1 LNISVHEAE
10 KLSLE
15 AIGRFVEAIEDIR
28 FTGQGRQQVYGWLE
42 QVLVQQEYC
51 QQGKAARGL
60 VRRYIEKMTGLSRA
74 QVTRLISRYT
84 STGRVQP
91 TVYRRRRFPD
101 RYTRADIELLASVDE
116 AHETLSGPATR
127 RILEREAG
135 LYGKQEYARLAGIS
149 VAHLYNLRKSQR
161 YRERRLNYVK
171 TRPTAVSIGE
181 RRKPDP
187 RGQPG
192 YLRLD
197 TVHQGDQPDAKGV
210 FHINAVDEVLQG
222 QVVGATPRISEA
234 YLKPVLED
242 MMRQFPF
249 RIRGFHTDN
258 GSEFINRTVAELLN
272 KLLIEQTK
280 SRPRQ
285 SGDNGLV
292 ETKNGA
298 VIRKHIGY
306 GYIDAAHADRINSFY
321 RAYLNP
327 YLNYHRPC
335 AQADVQ
341 IDEKGRKRVRYRR
354 YQTPL
359 ETLLALDK
367 PAQFL
372 RQGLSINALKR
383 IAAALSDTEAARRMQ
398 QAKNRL
404 FEKLRLTAWHPRLE
418 QRAEEM
424 TVHGKAC
431 GDKTPHGFSK
441 NLGNRESRFPHS
453 LRPGCDH

>member
-1 LNISVHEAE
+1 MHEAE

-15 AIGRFVEAIEDIR
+15 AIGRFVEASEELR
-28 FTGQGRQQVYGWLE
+28 FEGENRQQVYGWVERL
-42 QVLVQQEYC
+42 LVQQEYA
-51 QQGKAARGL
+51 QHGKAARGL
-60 VRRYIEKMTGLSRA
+60 VRRYIEKMTGMSRA
-74 QVTRLISRYT
+74 QVTRLIARYT
-84 STGRVQP
+84 ATGQVRP
-91 TVYRRRRFPD
+91 TIYRRRRFPGL
-101 RYTRADIELLASVDE
+101 YTRADVELLASVDE

-127 RILEREAG
+127 RILEREVE
-135 LYGKQEYARLAGIS
+135 LYGKQEYVRLAAIS

-181 RRKPDP
+181 RRKPQP
-187 RGQPG
+187 QGQPG

-197 TVHQGDQPDAKGV
+197 TVHQGDRPEAKGV
-210 FHINAVDEVLQG
+210 YHINAVDEVLQW
-222 QVVGATPRISEA
+222 QVVGSTPRISET
-234 YLKPVLED
+234 YLEPVLKA

-249 RIRGFHTDN
+249 RIKGFHTDN

-306 GYIDAAHADRINSFY
+306 GYIDAGHADSINSFY
-321 RAYLNP
+321 REYLNP

-335 AQADVQ
+335 AQADVE
-341 IDEKGRKRVRYRR
+341 IDEKGRKRVRYKR

-367 PAQFL
+367 PAQYL

-398 QAKNRL
+398 QAKNKL
-404 FEKLRLTAWHPRLE
+404 FEKMRLTA
-418 QRAEEM
+418 
-424 TVHGKAC
+424 
-431 GDKTPHGFSK
+431 
-441 NLGNRESRFPHS
+441 
-453 LRPGCDH
+453 

>member
-1 LNISVHEAE
+1 MHEAE

-15 AIGRFVEAIEDIR
+15 AIGRFVVASEEVR
-28 FTGQGRQQVYGWLE
+28 FESTNREQVYGWVERL
-42 QVLVQQEYC
+42 LVQQEYGL
-51 QQGKAARGL
+51 QGKAARGL
-60 VRRYIEKMTGLSRA
+60 VRRYIEKMTGLSRS
-74 QVTRLISRYT
+74 QVTRLIARYT
-84 STGRVQP
+84 ATGLVQP
-91 TVYRRRRFPD
+91 TVYRRRRFPQHY
-101 RYTRADIELLASVDE
+101 RRADIELLASVDE

-127 RILEREAG
+127 RILEREVQ

-171 TRPTAVSIGE
+171 TRPTAVAIGE

-187 RGQPG
+187 RGRPG

-197 TVHQGDQPDAKGV
+197 TVHQGNQPEAKGV
-210 FHINAVDEVLQG
+210 FHINAVDEVLQW
-222 QVVGATPRISEA
+222 QVVGSTPRISEA
-234 YLKPVLED
+234 YLKPVLEA
-242 MMRQFPF
+242 MLHQFPF
-249 RIRGFHTDN
+249 RIQGFHTDN

-306 GYIDAAHADRINSFY
+306 GYIHAGHADRINDFY
-321 RAYLNP
+321 REYLNP

-341 IDEKGRKRVRYRR
+341 IDERGRKRVRYKR

-359 ETLLALDK
+359 ETLLALEK
-367 PAQFL
+367 PAQYL
-372 RQGLSINALKR
+372 RRGLSINALKR
-383 IAAALSDTEAARRMQ
+383 IAAALSDTDAARRMQ
-398 QAKNRL
+398 QAKSKL
-404 FEKLRLTAWHPRLE
+404 FEQLRLSA
-418 QRAEEM
+418 
-424 TVHGKAC
+424 
-431 GDKTPHGFSK
+431 
-441 NLGNRESRFPHS
+441 
-453 LRPGCDH
+453 

>member
-1 LNISVHEAE
+1 MHEAE
-10 KLSLE
+10 KLSLD
-15 AIGRFVEAIEDIR
+15 AIGRFVEASEEIR
-28 FTGQGRQQVYGWLE
+28 FASEGREQVYGWVE
-42 QVLVQQEYC
+42 RVLVQQEYA
-51 QQGKAARGL
+51 QQGKSARGL
-60 VRRYIEKMTGLSRA
+60 VRRYIEKMTGMSRS
-74 QVTRLISRYT
+74 QVTRLIARYT
-84 STGRVQP
+84 ATGRVRP
-91 TVYRRRRFPD
+91 TEYRRRRFPGL
-101 RYTRADIELLASVDE
+101 YTRADVELLASVDE

-127 RILEREAG
+127 RILEREVQ
-135 LYGKQEYARLAGIS
+135 LYGKQEYVRLAAIS

-181 RRKPDP
+181 RRKPQP
-187 RGQPG
+187 QGQPG

-197 TVHQGDQPDAKGV
+197 TVHQGDRPEAKGV
-210 FHINAVDEVLQG
+210 YHINAVDEVLQW
-222 QVVGATPRISEA
+222 QVVGSTPRISEA
-234 YLKPVLED
+234 YLKPVLEA
-242 MMRQFPF
+242 MLRQFPF

-306 GYIDAAHADRINSFY
+306 GYIDASHADAINSFY
-321 RAYLNP
+321 REYLNP

-335 AQADVQ
+335 AQADVE
-341 IDEKGRKRVRYRR
+341 IDERGRKCVRYKR

-367 PAQFL
+367 PAQYL
-372 RQGLSINALKR
+372 RPGLSIDALKR
-383 IAAALSDTEAARRMQ
+383 IAAALSDTDAARRMQ
-398 QAKNRL
+398 LAKNKL
-404 FEKLRLTAWHPRLE
+404 FEKLRLTA
-418 QRAEEM
+418 
-424 TVHGKAC
+424 
-431 GDKTPHGFSK
+431 
-441 NLGNRESRFPHS
+441 
-453 LRPGCDH
+453 

>member
-15 AIGRFVEAIEDIR
+15 AMGLFVAASEDIR
-28 FTGQGRQQVYGWLE
+28 FESKNREQVYGWLE
-42 QVLVQQEYC
+42 RVLVGQEYA

-74 QVTRLISRYT
+74 QVTRLIARYT
-84 STGRVQP
+84 ATGRVQP
-91 TVYRRRRFPD
+91 TVYRRRRSVE

-127 RILEREAG
+127 RILGREVQ
-135 LYGKQEYARLAGIS
+135 LYGKQEYARLAAIS

-187 RGQPG
+187 RGRPG

-197 TVHQGDQPDAKGV
+197 TVHQGDQPEAKGV
-210 FHINAVDEVLQG
+210 FHINAVDEVLQW
-222 QVVGATPRISEA
+222 QIVGATPRISEA
-234 YLKPVLED
+234 YLKPVLEA
-242 MMRQFPF
+242 MLGQFPF
-249 RIRGFHTDN
+249 RIQGFHTDN

-306 GYIDAAHADRINSFY
+306 GYIDAGHAERINDFY
-321 RAYLNP
+321 REYLNP

-335 AQADVQ
+335 AQADVE
-341 IDEKGRKRVRYRR
+341 IDERGRKRVRYKR

-359 ETLLALDK
+359 ETLLALEK
-367 PAQFL
+367 PAQYL

-383 IAAALSDTEAARRMQ
+383 IAAALSDTDAARRMQ
-398 QAKNRL
+398 QAKSKL
-404 FEKLRLTAWHPRLE
+404 FEQLRLSA
-418 QRAEEM
+418 
-424 TVHGKAC
+424 
-431 GDKTPHGFSK
+431 
-441 NLGNRESRFPHS
+441 
-453 LRPGCDH
+453 